1 MEVQRVEGGL
11 QPILSYNTNTI
22 RAELQAVLDEA
33 EPGLEHQFFL
43 DILQRRGGLA
53 LELGSGTGKKLLPY
67 LVAGVHV
74 HGVENSVELIAI
86 CQSRA
91 QKLGLIPT
99 LHRQTLD
106 KLDIPMSF
114 KTIYAP
120 DNIFQKISNLETA
133 EFVLQK
139 FFEHLEIG
147 GMLALTLNAP
157 DLRFFTQ
164 QNNVWNLVNNV
175 ERMHDRARIVHSATR
190 THKNIEQ
197 TTVTQHRYDIIH
209 ANGQIESHLEKESS
223 RWYYKFEFK
232 MMLER
237 AGFSE
242 ISMLGDYTPHTAID
256 GHTKWIFLATKRG

>member
-11 QPILSYNTNTI
+11 QPILSYNTSTI

-43 DILQRRGGLA
+43 DIIQRRGGLA

-74 HGVENSVELIAI
+74 HGVENSADLIAI
-86 CQSRA
+86 CQARA

-99 LHRQTLD
+99 VHRQNLD
-106 KLDIPMSF
+106 RLDIPMSF

-120 DNIFQKISNLETA
+120 ENIFQRMHCLETA
-133 EFVLQK
+133 EIVLQK

-147 GMLALTLNAP
+147 GMLALTLQAP
-157 DLRFFTQ
+157 DLRNTQ
-164 QNNVWNLVNNV
+164 QNNAWSMVNNV
-175 ERMHDRARIVHSATR
+175 ERIHDRARIVHSVAR
-190 THKNIEQ
+190 KHQNIEQ

-209 ANGQIESHLEKESS
+209 ANGQIESYLEKESS

-242 ISMLGDYTPHTAID
+242 ISMLGDYTPHAAVD
-256 GHTKWIFLATKRG
+256 GHTKWIFIATKRG

>member
-11 QPILSYNTNTI
+11 QPILSYNTSTI

-43 DILQRRGGLA
+43 DIIQRRGGLA

-74 HGVENSVELIAI
+74 HGVENSSELIAL
-86 CQSRA
+86 CQARA

-106 KLDIPMSF
+106 RLDIPMSF

-120 DNIFQKISNLETA
+120 DNIFQRIHNLETA

-139 FFEHLEIG
+139 LFEHLEIG
-147 GMLALTLNAP
+147 GMIALTLQAP
-157 DLRFFTQ
+157 NLRNFTE
-164 QNNVWNLVNNV
+164 QNNVWHMINNV
-175 ERMHDRARIVHSATR
+175 ERIHDRARIIHSIARVH
-190 THKNIEQ
+190 KYIEQ
-197 TTVTQHRYDIIH
+197 TMITQHRYDIIH
-209 ANGQIESHLEKESS
+209 ANGQIESYLEKESS
-223 RWYYKFEFK
+223 RWYYKFEFR

-242 ISMLGDYTPHTAID
+242 ISMLGDYTPHAAND
-256 GHTKWIFLATKRG
+256 NHTKWVFLAIKRG